1 MRTLIPLLTA
11 AIFILTAHAQA
22 AQPTHNRQTMA
33 QRFEQANTSHD
44 GHLTLDQAKTGYKSI
59 VRHFSEIDRDKK
71 GYITQEDI
79 SAYHKQQRALHH
91 QSAPDHQQPG

>member
-1 MRTLIPLLTA
+1 MRTPIPLLA
-11 AIFILTAHAQA
+11 AAVFIVTAHAQA
-22 AQPTHNRQTMA
+22 AQPTHNHQTMP

-44 GHLTLDQAKTGYKSI
+44 GHLTLDQAKAGYKSI

-71 GYITQEDI
+71 GYITQDDI
-79 SAYHKQQRALHH
+79 RAYYKQQRALHH